1 MAKTIKIDKIGQ
13 LIDEEPYYINWFS
26 YIFSGGWG
34 SRLTKYTRQG
44 AARGILTPGIRNTV
58 PINKV
63 FEKLQNDDFSDI
75 AGFYVGILCFF
86 GEKIY
91 KNLNFVEKIPH
102 NSINYVVSNL
112 GCPTKYKNEIEW
124 ICYNNFDFIDFIEAA
139 SKLDKI
145 SFDKKTAISTY
156 KLQGD
161 DAIFGILCQMFY
173 VNKGVESLN
182 ISLINDIPVDLPID
196 ISNYVSGCHFP
207 VAVSPSISEFKWEE
221 NQNGWFL
228 YGKYKDEW
236 RVLDVAGV
244 GFVNLSNY
252 SLANRLNYLG
262 GGGEAVPYLI
272 CWNWGEVVK
281 AYHHFGG
288 NLLIRDLKND
298 LFSHYWFNFGPDS
311 LLNVRFK
318 DGFINIDKR
327 FLVKPGFD
335 GSLVSVDKQARAYL
349 CVDLAGGFADYCKKK
364 DVFYSDAEVFDWFEL
379 GRML

>member
-145 SFDKKTAISTY
+145 SFDKETAIST
-156 KLQGD
+156 
-161 DAIFGILCQMFY
+161 
-173 VNKGVESLN
+173 
-182 ISLINDIPVDLPID
+182 
-196 ISNYVSGCHFP
+196 
-207 VAVSPSISEFKWEE
+207 
-221 NQNGWFL
+221 
-228 YGKYKDEW
+228 
-236 RVLDVAGV
+236 
-244 GFVNLSNY
+244 
-252 SLANRLNYLG
+252 
-262 GGGEAVPYLI
+262 
-272 CWNWGEVVK
+272 
-281 AYHHFGG
+281 
-288 NLLIRDLKND
+288 
-298 LFSHYWFNFGPDS
+298 
-311 LLNVRFK
+311 
-318 DGFINIDKR
+318 
-327 FLVKPGFD
+327 
-335 GSLVSVDKQARAYL
+335 
-349 CVDLAGGFADYCKKK
+349 
-364 DVFYSDAEVFDWFEL
+364 
-379 GRML
+379 